1 MASRGASTVSIL
13 ARMVATAP
21 VISST
26 VSPRMRMPIK
36 MPPICAGV
44 ASPDIIL
51 SKACAA
57 SSRESCAPV
66 ATLPMSVRKRSMS
79 AALRR
84 VPLGGEVEKI
94 LQIGLAMLG
103 SDAFG
108 MELHAVHR
116 VLLVRHRHHEAV
128 VGLGGDF
135 EIGGHGIALDDE
147 GVIAGRLERRVDAAQ
162 HGFAVVL
169 DGGELAVNGHGRAH
183 HIAAIGGAN
192 RLMPEADAENGYFL
206 AKPF

>member
-1 MASRGASTVSIL
+1 MASLGASTVSIL
-13 ARMVATAP
+13 ARVVATAP

-66 ATLPMSVRKRSMS
+66 ATLPMSARKRSMS

-84 VPLGGEVEKI
+84 VPLRGEIEKI
-94 LQIGLAMLG
+94 LQNGLAVLG

-108 MELHAVHR
+108 MELDAVHR
-116 VLLVRHRHHEAV
+116 MLLVRHRHHEAIA
-128 VGLGGDF
+128 GLGGDF
-135 EIGGHGIALDDE
+135 ELCGHGIALDDE
-147 GVIAGRLERRVDAAQ
+147 RMIAGRLERGVDAAE
-162 HGFAVVL
+162 HAFALVL
-169 DGGELAVNGHGRAH
+169 D
-183 HIAAIGGAN
+183 
-192 RLMPEADAENGYFL
+192 
-206 AKPF
+206 